1 MKKRHVLLVS
11 VGAAAIAF
19 AGLAITVSAIESK
32 IAEPGAQSG
41 YIVRAESGGVAVYPE
56 GSQQPE
62 SFAEIDISLLRE
74 YDRALLEQGI
84 IIQGYD
90 DVIGLLEDFS
100 N

>member
-41 YIVRAESGGVAVYPE
+41 YIVRAESGGVAVPRRLAAA
-56 GSQQPE
+56 GK
-62 SFAEIDISLLRE
+62 LCR
-74 YDRALLEQGI
+74 
-84 IIQGYD
+84 
-90 DVIGLLEDFS
+90 